1 MTLGVVL
8 FYTFFIF
15 QHLYFVWFFLTF
27 FNFFLFICFLF
38 IILVFL
44 LILYTILSLV
54 FYSFSFFLTVFL
66 AFFYHSLSIH
76 FIYIP
81 INAIDIDIL
90 FYVNLYFQ
98 QFTVFLYNIP
108 SDIKKIHLMVD
119 LILKQKKILGNFLS
133 SLSLLSALSGLT
145 SVFGMGTGV
154 PHSLSLPRKY
164 GK

>member
-119 LILKQKKILGNFLS
+119 LILKQKKFL
-133 SLSLLSALSGLT
+133 AT
-145 SVFGMGTGV
+145 SYLRFHYCRRWVA
-154 PHSLSLPRKY
+154 
-164 GK
+164 